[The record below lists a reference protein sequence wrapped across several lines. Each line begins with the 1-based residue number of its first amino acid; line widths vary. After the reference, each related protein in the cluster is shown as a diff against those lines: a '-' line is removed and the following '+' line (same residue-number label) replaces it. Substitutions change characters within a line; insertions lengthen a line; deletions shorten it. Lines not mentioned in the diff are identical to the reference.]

1 MFEIFQ
7 GVMPN
12 SEEEALTLDAAHLQ
26 FGGEQGRWSSVA
38 EFSRRIKKTVY
49 SSCITKRKYK
59 IDILHLPRW
68 YLYSCTTVS
77 SNRTILLVDFVHVS
91 PNPQA

>member
-26 FGGEQGRWSSVA
+26 FGEEQGR
-38 EFSRRIKKTVY
+38 
-49 SSCITKRKYK
+49 
-59 IDILHLPRW
+59 
-68 YLYSCTTVS
+68 
-77 SNRTILLVDFVHVS
+77 
-91 PNPQA
+91 